1 MPVFTLDVLT
11 WLMRFSCSGLTSTAT
26 LMFHSDCMAIW
37 REGVAS
43 PLPTAGLLS
52 PCPLPSPRHR
62 QTLVEVT
69 AQAGCPLSR
78 GAREKEAFPQHQG
91 LRFDLPKGT
100 PRDQR
105 ESQPVLPGVAQ
116 EVKQDGRGRRVRSR
130 AGQGPSPGGNPGL

>member
-100 PRDQR
+100 PRGPEGEPAGAPQGR
-105 ESQPVLPGVAQ
+105 TGGQAGWPGAAG
-116 EVKQDGRGRRVRSR
+116 E
-130 AGQGPSPGGNPGL
+130 GQGWPRPLTGR